1 MAVKLWKRKRR
12 NSKIV
17 KTSKSQY
24 KVSKI
29 FDLSDEKFKF
39 SEMLKMNDLWK
50 SYMSSLIGPQKADK
64 VTLLNKVLKADFHG
78 AIIQVYKAKNTSL
91 EGLEGIVLK
100 ETQQAFQILTEQDQ
114 LKKILKKGIVFLTWV
129 PSGELV
135 KIFGDAVTF
144 RAFDRSKIKFKEKY
158 VLDFFKI

>member
-1 MAVKLWKRKRR
+1 M
-12 NSKIV
+12 
-17 KTSKSQY
+17 
-24 KVSKI
+24 
-29 FDLSDEKFKF
+29 F
-39 SEMLKMNDLWK
+39 KMNDLWK

-114 LKKILKKGIVFLTWV
+114 LKTILKKGIVFLT
-129 PSGELV
+129 
-135 KIFGDAVTF
+135 
-144 RAFDRSKIKFKEKY
+144 
-158 VLDFFKI
+158 